1 MICTRLPG
9 IPVPKY
15 LPKSSVDGKQIFISF
30 CCFSNTFKRCRFRI
44 FRSQLELEIFRQLQ
58 LTRVERIQDATSSG
72 STSDQTSSSYQRH
85 LSTTS
90 GTSSGFPSGTSSSST
105 CTPNASPAE
114 TAGRRRLPGLT
125 FPKPPSLGAYCRTRY
140 IRATFSY
147 TF

>member
-1 MICTRLPG
+1 MGEQTSAQNPTRA
-9 IPVPKY
+9 
-15 LPKSSVDGKQIFISF
+15 KSLLSKPSVDTKQIFISHAALGIRLNDSQF
-30 CCFSNTFKRCRFRI
+30 FV

-125 FPKPPSLGAYCRTRY
+125 FPKPPSLGA
-140 IRATFSY
+140 
-147 TF
+147 